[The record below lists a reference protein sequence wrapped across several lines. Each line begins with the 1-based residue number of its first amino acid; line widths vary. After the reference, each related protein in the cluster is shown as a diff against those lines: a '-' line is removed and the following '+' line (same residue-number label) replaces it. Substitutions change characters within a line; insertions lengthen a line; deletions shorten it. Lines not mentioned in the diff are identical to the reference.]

1 MRAPEP
7 RQCWWCRRGMMKAR
21 LFVVV
26 GSALAGMV
34 MSASAAS
41 AGGWA
46 MSSLD
51 PMSVPVTGQETEV
64 GSTIRQHGV
73 TPVNPDD
80 EGREPVAVAVR
91 SASGDEAVFPARQQ
105 GPTGHYDA
113 EVIFPEA
120 GQAHWEIRQGW
131 FGPQDLGAID
141 VAEARSGVGGAG
153 AADTD
158 GTMADYR
165 WPLAARAAA
174 IVVAVAAAGGVV
186 AVRPPGRSAIV
197 RWRCQ
202 ACSRP
207 GFPGRAR
214 RLRAWLH
221 CEEPWSPRPGR
232 RWAGECVG
240 ALV

>member
-1 MRAPEP
+1 
-7 RQCWWCRRGMMKAR
+7 MMKAR

-165 WPLAARAAA
+165 WPLARAPPRLWWQSQRRAAWWPFDRQ
-174 IVVAVAAAGGVV
+174 VGQRSSDGVV
-186 AVRPPGRSAIV
+186 RRVPDQASPVGLEDSERGSTAKNPGHLGQDDAGLVNVLEHSF
-197 RWRCQ
+197 
-202 ACSRP
+202 SR
-207 GFPGRAR
+207 
-214 RLRAWLH
+214 
-221 CEEPWSPRPGR
+221 
-232 RWAGECVG
+232 
-240 ALV
+240 